1 MNVEP
6 FDGYDLFVGA
16 EKRARMAEY
25 AAGINE
31 LKYREH
37 IAASL
42 RMIAEATGH
51 LSNAVF
57 GIHYRLEKVSRR
69 LDALERDRRKL

>member
-1 MNVEP
+1 MKHDP
-6 FDGYDLFVGA
+6 FDGYDLFVGV

-37 IAASL
+37 LAASL
-42 RMIAEATGH
+42 RMLAEASGH
-51 LSNAVF
+51 LSNATFSVYYLLDN
-57 GIHYRLEKVSRR
+57 IKKR
-69 LDALERDRRKL
+69 LDALERERRKF